1 MSNPVL
7 NLISGLPHCSV
18 LRASSIPDSPPSTFH
33 LPLTNL
39 FTSGVFTGIIFIR
52 IKMKLRIVVLGA
64 GFGGL
69 ELSTILSERIGDRME
84 LTLID
89 QNDTFYFGFSK
100 LDVMFGRKPADRV
113 KISYSNIVKP
123 GVKFC
128 RETITKIDPENRT
141 VTTNRGKHQADVLVI
156 ALGADYNISATP
168 GLAEGGNEF
177 YSFEGAERIGKIL
190 PDFKKGHAVI
200 GVTSTPFKCPPAPS
214 EAALLLDEYLNRK
227 GVRQQCKI
235 TLILPFILPIPP
247 SLGTSKAL
255 LKAFA
260 ERDIDYIHE
269 NMVESIDPLKRT
281 ANLDDGTVLPFDL
294 FLGIPEHRVP
304 EVVLQSGMTRN
315 GWIPVDRTSLKT
327 RFDNVYAIGD
337 VASVGVPKAGMFAE
351 GAARVAAES
360 VIADLENVEFSLP
373 YDGKGTCYVEFGQ
386 GKVSRVDVDFY
397 TGSSAKGVFYEA
409 SEKIVAE
416 KAHFESYRRARWFA

>member
-1 MSNPVL
+1 
-7 NLISGLPHCSV
+7 
-18 LRASSIPDSPPSTFH
+18 
-33 LPLTNL
+33 
-39 FTSGVFTGIIFIR
+39 
-52 IKMKLRIVVLGA
+52 MKLRIVILGA

-69 ELSTILSERIGDRME
+69 ELCTILSERIGDRID

-89 QNDTFYFGFSK
+89 RNDTFYFGFSK
-100 LDVMFGRKPADRV
+100 LDVMFGRKQADSV
-113 KISYSNIVKP
+113 KIPYSKIVKP

-128 RETITKIDPENRT
+128 RETITAIDPVNRT
-141 VTTNRGKHQADVLVI
+141 VTTNNGTHRADVLVI
-156 ALGADYNISATP
+156 ALGAEYNISATP

-177 YSFEGAERIGKIL
+177 YSFEGAERISKIL
-190 PDFKKGHAVI
+190 PTFKRGHAII

-214 EAALLLDEYLNRK
+214 EAALLLDEYLTRQ
-227 GVRQQCKI
+227 GVRQHCKI

-260 ERDIDYIHE
+260 ERDINYIHE
-269 NMVESIDPLKRT
+269 NMVESIDPVRKT
-281 ANLDDGTVLPFDL
+281 AYLDDGTELPSDL
-294 FLGIPEHRVP
+294 FLGIPEHCVP
-304 EVVLQSGMTRN
+304 EVVLQSGLTRN
-315 GWIPVDRTSLKT
+315 GWIHVDRTSLKT
-327 RFDNVYAIGD
+327 GFDNVYAIGD

-360 VIADLENVEFSLP
+360 IIAEFENVEFSVP
-373 YDGKGTCYVEFGQ
+373 YNGKGTCYVEFGH
-386 GKVSRVDVDFY
+386 GRVSRVDVDFY
-397 TGSSAKGVFYEA
+397 SGSSAKGVFYEA

>member
-1 MSNPVL
+1 
-7 NLISGLPHCSV
+7 
-18 LRASSIPDSPPSTFH
+18 
-33 LPLTNL
+33 
-39 FTSGVFTGIIFIR
+39 
-52 IKMKLRIVVLGA
+52 MKLRIVVLGA

-69 ELSTILSERIGDRME
+69 ELCTLLSERIGDRID

-89 QNDTFYFGFSK
+89 RNDTFYFGFSK
-100 LDVMFGRKPADRV
+100 LDVMFGRKPAVGV
-113 KISYSNIVKP
+113 KISYRNIVKP

-128 RETITKIDPENRT
+128 KETITEIDAENRI
-141 VTTNRGKHQADVLVI
+141 VTTNRGQHRADVLVI

-168 GLAEGGNEF
+168 GLAEAGNEF
-177 YSFEGAERIGKIL
+177 YSLEGAERIGKLL
-190 PDFKKGHAVI
+190 PAFKEGHAII

-214 EAALLLDEYLNRK
+214 EAALLLDEYLTCK

-260 ERDIDYIHE
+260 ERDIHYIHE
-269 NMVESIDPLKRT
+269 NMVESIDPASKT
-281 ANLDDGTVLPFDL
+281 AILDDGTKLPFDL
-294 FLGIPEHRVP
+294 FLGIPEHCVP
-304 EVVLQSGMTRN
+304 DVVLRSGMTRN
-315 GWIPVDRTSLKT
+315 GWIPVDRKSLKT

-337 VASVGVPKAGMFAE
+337 VASAGVPKAGMFAE
-351 GAARVAAES
+351 GAARVVAES
-360 VIADLENVEFSLP
+360 IIADLDNVEFSHH

-386 GKVSRVDVDFY
+386 GKVSRVDVDFF
-397 TGSSAKGVFYEA
+397 TSSSAKGVFYEA
-409 SEKIVAE
+409 SEKIMAE